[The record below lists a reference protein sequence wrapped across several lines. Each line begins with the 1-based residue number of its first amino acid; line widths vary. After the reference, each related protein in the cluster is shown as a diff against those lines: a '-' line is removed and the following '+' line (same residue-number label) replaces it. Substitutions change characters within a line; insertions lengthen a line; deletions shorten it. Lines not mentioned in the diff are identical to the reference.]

1 MAEVIRTKVRGVT
14 HYQKACGLVV
24 SGQPLQLKREPDN
37 TYDSNAIAVF
47 TRHGSQ
53 IGYVAQE
60 LASDIAGFMDA
71 GGEVTAV
78 VMQTTGGAK
87 DKPTIGVNIKLVVH
101 KDFEEEEEEDYGDE
115 LDLPDLQ
122 PPVAPPTIW
131 RLLKVAMWTFLA
143 GGIPLAFLLT
153 CTG

>member
-37 TYDSNAIAVF
+37 TYDSNAIAVL
-47 TRHGSQ
+47 TRHGLQ

-71 GGEVTAV
+71 EGEVTAV
-78 VMQTTGGAK
+78 VMQTTGGTK
-87 DKPTIGVNIKLVVH
+87 DRPTIGVNIKLVVH
-101 KDFEEEEEEDYGDE
+101 RDFEDDSSGDI
-115 LDLPDLQ
+115 DIPAWV
-122 PPVAPPTIW
+122 VAEKKNSSG
-131 RLLKVAMWTFLA
+131 RLWKVALWTFLL
-143 GGIPLAFLLT
+143 GGIPLALLLT